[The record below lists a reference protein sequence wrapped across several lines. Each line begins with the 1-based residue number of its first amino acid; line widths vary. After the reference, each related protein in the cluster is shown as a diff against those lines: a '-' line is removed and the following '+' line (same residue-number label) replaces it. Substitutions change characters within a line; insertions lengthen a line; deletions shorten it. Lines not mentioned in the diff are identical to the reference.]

1 MMLALSVCWLVL
13 LVRLCA
19 AAGASRRARNGRP
32 SVGQGIPF
40 AARMLVARSL
50 STAPH
55 GRLGG
60 TRTLTLRRGLAVV
73 VCSVVATSTAA
84 RAHAYDQSP
93 ARTTSPKFVATK
105 PAGALVEEG
114 TYVVKTAQG
123 EYVGQSGAIS
133 RRLQQHVASG
143 KFTQAEVDAAE
154 RAMVT
159 GGKLQREIAEQL
171 VIDSKG
177 GIDGLLNK
185 VNPIGPKRVSVMP
198 NQPYKR

>member
-1 MMLALSVCWLVL
+1 LTKEHFEAAGSPAGSVAL
-13 LVRLCA
+13 LVREEVQRQADGLLQRFTKTGA
-19 AAGASRRARNGRP
+19 PALRTHVTQRPPNASGRQAPESETTHDYDAGSH
-32 SVGQGIPF
+32 VTT
-40 AARMLVARSL
+40 SL
-50 STAPH
+50 ES
-55 GRLGG
+55 
-60 TRTLTLRRGLAVV
+60 
-73 VCSVVATSTAA
+73 VATNT
-84 RAHAYDQSP
+84 
-93 ARTTSPKFVATK
+93 
-105 PAGALVEEG
+105 PAGAVVEEG

-143 KFTQAEVDAAE
+143 KFTQADVDAAE

-171 VIDSKG
+171 LIDSKG

>member
-1 MMLALSVCWLVL
+1 MHSPSPTTGRRSRAAQRLLVL
-13 LVRLCA
+13 LVTVLGMLLATTTVASATSPLKPASPSGTGTVFVSKTRVGVATNPVGLFVGVHRSIA
-19 AAGASRRARNGRP
+19 AAH
-32 SVGQGIPF
+32 VGQTCPDYDTIVSG
-40 AARMLVARSL
+40 S
-50 STAPH
+50 
-55 GRLGG
+55 
-60 TRTLTLRRGLAVV
+60 
-73 VCSVVATSTAA
+73 CVATNT
-84 RAHAYDQSP
+84 P
-93 ARTTSPKFVATK
+93 A
-105 PAGALVEEG
+105 ALVEEG

-143 KFTQAEVDAAE
+143 KFTQAEVAAAE

-171 VIDSKG
+171 LIDSKG

>member
-1 MMLALSVCWLVL
+1 VLGPTTPTGSAQNGSAPQASLLCRLASVYTYDKGFKVVPTVAVTVRGEMLQASG
-13 LVRLCA
+13 A
-19 AAGASRRARNGRP
+19 ASSNRVSPRYDDSHFLRVSRT
-32 SVGQGIPF
+32 S
-40 AARMLVARSL
+40 
-50 STAPH
+50 
-55 GRLGG
+55 
-60 TRTLTLRRGLAVV
+60 
-73 VCSVVATSTAA
+73 VATNT
-84 RAHAYDQSP
+84 P
-93 ARTTSPKFVATK
+93 AVAV
-105 PAGALVEEG
+105 VEEG

-171 VIDSKG
+171 LIDSKG

>member
-1 MMLALSVCWLVL
+1 VPTAATRPPRNPLRLLAVFAAVIGL
-13 LVRLCA
+13 LVGL
-19 AAGASRRARNGRP
+19 AGNASA
-32 SVGQGIPF
+32 
-40 AARMLVARSL
+40 
-50 STAPH
+50 STASQL
-55 GRLGG
+55 GRSSRSAALVVSE
-60 TRTLTLRRGLAVV
+60 TRVG
-73 VCSVVATSTAA
+73 VATDLAPVFVGLSRSVSAGQVGEKCPRFLTTA
-84 RAHAYDQSP
+84 P
-93 ARTTSPKFVATK
+93 ASCVATK

-143 KFTQAEVDAAE
+143 KFTQAEVNAAE

-171 VIDSKG
+171 LIDSKG

-185 VNPIGPKRVSVMP
+185 VNPIGPKRVPVMP